1 MPHNLKNSRIWDD
14 LKILQIFTKTVQ
26 KLLKI
31 LRISVNLYHK
41 LQKTAFIGGS
51 FCKTNPIYSFWVSR
65 RSFEFIRG

>member
-1 MPHNLKNSRIWDD
+1 MHTNL
-14 LKILQIFTKTVQ
+14 QFVTKTAQ

-51 FCKTNPIYSFWVSR
+51 FYKTNPIAGLRPEILSTNL
-65 RSFEFIRG
+65 